1 MTDKVAI
8 HPLSA
13 ERALAMARTLIRA
26 EPGVYLDE
34 DVEFACHELIAN
46 GTTIDVVVASI
57 KLDAINQK
65 RETLRLDEELRRIAR
80 GTARQH
86 PWGGPA
92 SWFWLF
98 MCFAG
103 CGALIAWVQS

>member
-1 MTDKVAI
+1 MKRHIVI
-8 HPLSA
+8 HPRSA
-13 ERALAMARTLIRA
+13 ERALSQARILIQA
-26 EPGVYLDE
+26 EPGMYHDE

-80 GTARQH
+80 GKARQH